1 MEEDERVP
9 RWGGFTS
16 TGTYSCCDSSMSMT
30 SKGFAKKTS
39 WELGR
44 ICLWAAP
51 KCEAD
56 VNYLMFQEKGDVFGR
71 ILNPNVTDDTS
82 FKNVRLYK
90 TKKSLNAL
98 LLASATALYRTKM
111 HRKILRTCMFQ
122 NQ

>member
-16 TGTYSCCDSSMSMT
+16 TGTYSCYDSSMSMT
-30 SKGFAKKTS
+30 SKGFAKKTN
-39 WELGR
+39 WELR
-44 ICLWAAP
+44 RTCLWAAP

-82 FKNVRLYK
+82 FKKCETLQN
-90 TKKSLNAL
+90 
-98 LLASATALYRTKM
+98 
-111 HRKILRTCMFQ
+111 RKITERITSCVCDRRVSHK
-122 NQ
+122 NA